1 MKTTKQ
7 IMGIAVLLFVM
18 FIPQNMEAQFWKKVA
33 KTAERAAEKTVLKKT
48 EEKVSKK
55 TSKTIDDTVD
65 GKPKKNKK
73 NKKSKKN
80 KKENGAIISS
90 ENKGKN
96 DVNTVENIEPSFAAY
111 SKFDFIAGENIIAF
125 EDFSQDEIGDLPAR
139 WNSSNSAE
147 VVTLSNEEGRFI
159 QIGAGTGS
167 YVPEFIDEF
176 PDNFTLEY
184 DVVFDYDVSEY
195 AYQRDLMVVF
205 SDVENPGYEL
215 QDHTPGKNGF
225 VFAIRGGNSYGGKV
239 DVHKY
244 CSDSKLNLS
253 SDKQIAQ
260 LDKKNNSR
268 GEKMHVSIWKQK
280 QRMRVYIDEKKVF
293 DIPRAFEKATILKNV
308 KFFSQT
314 KPENTFYYIGNI
326 RYAVGKPDMRNKLIT
341 EGKLI
346 TYGITFDTGK
356 ASVKSESYGTIKK
369 IAKVLSDNPSIKV
382 LITGHTDKDGDETSN
397 KKLSKRRA
405 MSVKNVL
412 VNEFGIDV
420 SRLKTDGKG
429 ESEPISKES
438 TPEAKAKNRRVEFKK
453 L

>member
-7 IMGIAVLLFVM
+7 IIGIAVLFFM
-18 FIPQNMEAQFWKKVA
+18 MCIPQNIEAQFWKKVA

-65 GKPKKNKK
+65 GKPKKKKKK
-73 NKKSKKN
+73 NKSKKT
-80 KKENGAIISS
+80 KKKKGAVISS
-90 ENKGKN
+90 DNE
-96 DVNTVENIEPSFAAY
+96 VEHEIGETDTKPSFAAY
-111 SKFDFIAGENIIAF
+111 SKFDFVAGENVIAF

-147 VVTLSNEEGRFI
+147 VVTLNNTEGRFI
-159 QIGAGTGS
+159 QIGAGKGS
-167 YVPEFIDEF
+167 YVPEFIEEF
-176 PDNFTLEY
+176 PENFTLEY

-225 VFAIRGGNSYGGKV
+225 AFAIRGGNSYGGKV

-268 GEKMHVSIWKQK
+268 GEKMHISIWKQK
-280 QRMRVYIDEKKVF
+280 QRMRIYIDEKKVF
-293 DIPRAFEKATILKNV
+293 DIPRAFEKTTVLKNV

-314 KPENTFYYIGNI
+314 KPENTFYYVGNI

-341 EGKLI
+341 EGKLV

-356 ASVKSESYGTIKK
+356 ASVKSASYGTIKK
-369 IAKVLSDNPSIKV
+369 IAKILSDNPTIKV
-382 LITGHTDKDGDETSN
+382 SITGHTDKDGDEVFN
-397 KKLSKRRA
+397 QKLSKKRA
-405 MSVKNVL
+405 VSVKNVL
-412 VNEFGIDV
+412 VDEFGIDG
-420 SRLKTDGKG
+420 SRLETNGKG
-429 ESEPISKES
+429 ESDPISKEN
-438 TPEAKAKNRRVEFKK
+438 TLEAKAKNRRVEFKK